1 MSQLIEDLLAYSR
14 MERRGLQGIPVDL
27 AGLMARILAEREDEI
42 QASGATRAGGTG
54 RDLIA
59 RADPDGL
66 AMVLRNLLDNA
77 LKFHRPDESP
87 VIEIQGQARE
97 DSVMLTIRDQ
107 GIGFDMQFHDR
118 IFEIFQRLQRAEDY
132 PGTGIGL
139 AIVRKAMQRMGGRV
153 RAESAPGQGATFF
166 LELPR

>member
-14 MERRGLQGIPVDL
+14 MERRGLHGVPLDL
-27 AGLMARILAEREDEI
+27 AELMGRLLTERAADI
-42 QASGATRAGGTG
+42 QATGADVQVELEGLT
-54 RDLIA
+54 A

-66 AMVLRNLLDNA
+66 ALVLRNLLDNA
-77 LKFHRPDESP
+77 LKFHRPGESP
-87 VIEIQGQARE
+87 AVHISGATGES
-97 DSVMLTIRDQ
+97 SVRLRIADQ

-118 IFEIFQRLQRAEDY
+118 IFEIFQRLQRAEDF

-139 AIVRKAMQRMGGRV
+139 AIVRKAMSRMGGHAW
-153 RAESAPGQGATFF
+153 AESAPGQGAVFY